1 MSPPLEDAIRQ
12 YDHITLMA
20 LAVVMN
26 DRDSRDNYCWTVGS
40 IRLPMTGADG
50 LVGSYTLACGMLER
64 ESASSGIALGDIVG
78 AGVAEAHYR
87 NYGEL
92 RVRLSCDVCAVA
104 LDRALE
110 QRVPTP
116 SPTDG

>member
-12 YDHITLMA
+12 YEHITLMA
-20 LAVVMN
+20 LAVVVN
-26 DRDSRDNYCWTVGS
+26 DRDSRGVYYWTTGGL
-40 IRLPMTGADG
+40 RLPLTRGEQLAAAFWLPCNTMPGLPVLTGA
-50 LVGSYTLACGMLER
+50 VVNM
-64 ESASSGIALGDIVG
+64 
-78 AGVAEAHYR
+78 GVAEAHYR

-110 QRVPTP
+110 QRIPTP
-116 SPTDG
+116 SPKDG